1 MRILWL
7 LPVLPFPPDTGG
19 KQDPY
24 YMISIL
30 SSLGDQ
36 ITAAPVYR
44 QDKPPDVPAEFAALV
59 SDTVFLPGNP
69 KSTYLRLFESLSDTL
84 PFKLRQYYSEKAIG
98 IVHDLLTRTP
108 PYDVVIADHLHLVPV
123 ALESRKLVLDSGG
136 TPPLFVLR
144 TPNVESIIVEKY
156 AHRIDNPLVKTFAGR
171 EAVKMKAYETK
182 VLGEFD
188 LVAAISPVDADI
200 LRTMSMEPD
209 RIVCVTAGVDVDN
222 LRPSD
227 EEPKRGEVVFVGSFD
242 WHPNVDGA
250 LWMIEKVWP
259 SVLHRIPDAHLSL
272 VGRNPPPYL
281 RKAEQKSIAVTGRV
295 ESVGDY
301 IRNASAVAVPLWIGS
316 GMRLKI
322 LEAFAHGKPV
332 VSTSLGAEGIEAN
345 DGEHI
350 LIRDDP
356 AEFADAL
363 VKVLKDRLLQRTL
376 GANARALVERK
387 YSWSKVTGDLRAA
400 IEQRLA
406 R

>member
-7 LPVLPFPPDTGG
+7 LPVLPYPPDTGG
-19 KQDPY
+19 KQDPFH
-24 YMISIL
+24 MISIL

-59 SDTVFLPGNP
+59 NDTVFMPGNP
-69 KSTYLRLFESLSDTL
+69 KSTYSRLFESLSDTV
-84 PFKLRQYYSEKAIG
+84 PFKFRQYYSESAVAI
-98 IVHDLLTRTP
+98 VRDLLTRTP
-108 PYDVVIADHLHLVPV
+108 PYDVVIVDHLHLAPV
-123 ALESRKLVLDSGG
+123 ALESRKLMLDSGV

-171 EAVKMKAYETK
+171 EAVKMKAYEAE
-182 VLGEFD
+182 VLGRFD
-188 LVAAISPVDADI
+188 LVAAISRVDAGV
-200 LRTMSMEPD
+200 LKTMSKEPD
-209 RIVCVTAGVDVDN
+209 RIIHVTAGVDVEN
-222 LRPSD
+222 IRPSD
-227 EEPKRGEVVFVGSFD
+227 EEPKRGEVVFVASFD

-259 SVLHRIPDAHLSL
+259 RMLERFPGAHLSL

-281 RKAEQKSIAVTGRV
+281 KKAEQESIAVTGRV

-301 IRNASAVAVPLWIGS
+301 IRNASAAAVPLWIGS

-322 LEAFAHGKPV
+322 LEAFAYGKPV
-332 VSTSLGAEGIEAN
+332 VSTSLGAEGIEAA

-363 VKVLKDRLLQRTL
+363 VGVLSDPSLQRTL
-376 GANARALVERK
+376 GHNARALVEQK
-387 YSWSKVTGDLRAA
+387 YSWSKVTRDLREA
-400 IEQRLA
+400 IEQKLTR
-406 R
+406 